1 MKYAKNQKTSDKK
14 YRHQMPS
21 LIAQVCPGGSCYD
34 GRKTVNVNAGRFT
47 GPFIPGSLAITQ
59 DRSGV
64 LWQITRNRRNLNS
77 AIADNRTI

>member
-1 MKYAKNQKTSDKK
+1 
-14 YRHQMPS
+14 MPS

-34 GRKTVNVNAGRFT
+34 GGKTVNIDTGRFT
-47 GPFIPGSLAITQ
+47 GPFILGSLAIAQ

-64 LWQITRNRRNLNS
+64 LLQITKNRRNPNS